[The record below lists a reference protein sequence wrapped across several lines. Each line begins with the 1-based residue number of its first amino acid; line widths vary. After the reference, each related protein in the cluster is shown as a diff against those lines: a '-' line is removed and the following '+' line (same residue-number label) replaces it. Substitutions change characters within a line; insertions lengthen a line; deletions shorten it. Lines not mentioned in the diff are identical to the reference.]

1 MRKIILVAIICFS
14 LLIIPANPAQVHA
27 ASNSAHAASNSAE
40 ATTEFVYKST
50 KKTQIDRGGTS
61 VKTGD
66 STEPGRWLMLGS
78 GSGILLLF
86 LLLGLKR
93 RNEEESGEA

>member
-1 MRKIILVAIICFS
+1 MRKIILVAIICYG
-14 LLIIPANPAQVHA
+14 LLIRPADPALV
-27 ASNSAHAASNSAE
+27 HAASNSAE

-50 KKTQIDRGGTS
+50 KKTEIDRGGTS

-78 GSGILLLF
+78 GSGILLL
-86 LLLGLKR
+86 LLAGLR
-93 RNEEESGEA
+93 RRREEENGEA